1 MTRHFKARFGLT
13 PGRYAQ
19 LLRQSDR
26 SAGHA

>member
-19 LLRQSDR
+19 LLAESR
-26 SAGHA
+26 S